1 MPEAVIVSAA
11 RSPIGRAN
19 KGSLKDLRPDELT
32 ATIVKT
38 ALDKVPGLDPNT
50 VDDLYLG
57 CGLPGG
63 ESGNNMARIV
73 NVLNG
78 MDDVPGATLTRYCAS
93 SVQTTR
99 MAFHAIKA
107 GEGDVF
113 VSAGVETVSRYVK
126 GTSDHWPDTNNPQF
140 DQAKARTEET
150 AKGGPA
156 YQGAWHDP
164 RADDTLPDI
173 YIAMGQ
179 TAENVARLRNLDR
192 KELDEFGVRSQNLAE
207 KAIADGFWEREIT
220 PITTPDGTVVS
231 QDDGPRA
238 GVTYEAVSQLDPVF
252 RPDGVV
258 TAGNCCALNDGAAA
272 VVIMSDTKAAEL
284 GVTPLARIVATGV
297 SGLSPEIMGLGPVEA
312 TKRALAHA
320 GMSIGDIDLVEINE
334 AFAAQVVPSYQDLGI
349 DIDRLNI
356 NGGAIAVGHPFG
368 MTGARLQNTML
379 NSLDWHDKSTG
390 LITMCV
396 GGGQGM
402 ALILERL

>member
-19 KGSLKDLRPDELT
+19 KGSLKDFRPDDLS
-32 ATIVKT
+32 ALIIKT
-38 ALDKVPGLDPNT
+38 ALDKVEGLDPNT
-50 VDDLYLG
+50 VDDVYLG

-78 MDDVPGATLTRYCAS
+78 MDDVPGATITRYCAS

-107 GEGDVF
+107 GEGDIF
-113 VSAGVETVSRYVK
+113 VSAGVETVSRFAK
-126 GTSDHWPDTNNPQF
+126 GTSDHWPDTKNPLY
-140 DQAKARTEET
+140 DEAMARTEKT
-150 AKGGPA
+150 AQGGVD
-156 YQGAWHDP
+156 WHDP
-164 RADDTLPDI
+164 REDGLLPDA

-207 KAIADGFWEREIT
+207 KAINDGFWAREIT
-220 PITTPDGTVVS
+220 PVTTPDGTVVS

-238 GVTYEAVSQLDPVF
+238 GVTYEAISQLKPVF

-258 TAGNCCALNDGAAA
+258 TAGNCCPLNDGAAA

-284 GVTPLARIVATGV
+284 GVKPLARIVATGV

-312 TKRALAHA
+312 TKRALANA
-320 GMSIGDIDLVEINE
+320 KMSIGDIDLVEINE

-349 DIDRLNI
+349 DLDRLNV
-356 NGGAIAVGHPFG
+356 NGGAIAIGHPFG

-379 NSLDWHDKSTG
+379 NSLDWHDKTTG

-402 ALILERL
+402 ALILERI

>member
-19 KGSLKDLRPDELT
+19 KGSLKDMRPDDLT
-32 ATIVKT
+32 AAIVRA
-38 ALDKVPGLDPNT
+38 ALDKIPELDPKDI
-50 VDDLYLG
+50 DDLYLG

-63 ESGNNMARIV
+63 EAGYNMGRIV
-73 NVLNG
+73 AVMLG
-78 MDDVPGATLTRYCAS
+78 YDHLPGATLTRYCSS

-113 VSAGVETVSRYVK
+113 ISAGVEMVSRYVK
-126 GTSDHWPDTNNPQF
+126 GNSDSLPDTKNPLF
-140 DQAKARTEET
+140 DEALARTAKT
-150 AKGGPA
+150 AEGGVD
-156 YQGAWHDP
+156 WHDP
-164 RADDTLPDI
+164 RQDGTLPDA

-179 TAENVARLRNLDR
+179 TAENVARLRGLTR
-192 KELDEFGVRSQNLAE
+192 EELDEFGVRSQNLAE
-207 KAIADGFWEREIT
+207 KAIKDGFWEREIT
-220 PITTPDGTVVS
+220 PVTTPDGTVVGA
-231 QDDGPRA
+231 DDGPRA
-238 GVTYEAVSQLDPVF
+238 GVTLEGVSELKPVF

-258 TAGNCCALNDGAAA
+258 TAGNCCPLNDGAAA
-272 VVIMSDTKAAEL
+272 VIVMSDTKAEQL
-284 GVTPLARIVATGV
+284 GLTPLARVVSTGV
-297 SGLSPEIMGLGPVEA
+297 TGLSPEIMGLGPVGA
-312 TKRALAHA
+312 SQQALARA
-320 GMSIGDIDLVEINE
+320 NMTIDDIDLVEINE

-349 DIDRLNI
+349 DIDRLNV

-379 NSLDWHDKSTG
+379 NSLQSHDKQTG

-402 ALILERL
+402 ALVLERLS

>member
-19 KGSLKDLRPDELT
+19 KGSLKDLRPDDLS
-32 ATIVKT
+32 ALIIKT
-38 ALDKVPGLDPNT
+38 ALDKVEGLDPNT
-50 VDDLYLG
+50 VDDVYLG

-78 MDDVPGATLTRYCAS
+78 MDQVPGATVTRYCAS

-107 GEGDVF
+107 GEGDIF
-113 VSAGVETVSRYVK
+113 ISAGVETVSRFAK
-126 GTSDHWPDTNNPQF
+126 GTSDHWPDTKNPVF
-140 DQAKARTEET
+140 DEAMARTEKT
-150 AKGGPA
+150 AQGGVD
-156 YQGAWHDP
+156 WHDP
-164 RADDTLPDI
+164 REDGLLPDA

-179 TAENVARLRNLDR
+179 TAENVARLRKLDR

-207 KAIADGFWEREIT
+207 KAINDGFWAREIT
-220 PITTPDGTVVS
+220 PVTTPDGTVVT

-238 GVTYEAVSQLDPVF
+238 GVTYDGIKDLKPVF

-284 GVTPLARIVATGV
+284 GVKPLARIVATGV

-312 TKRALAHA
+312 TRRALANA
-320 GMSIGDIDLVEINE
+320 KMSIGDIDLVEINE

-349 DIDRLNI
+349 DLDRLNV

-368 MTGARLQNTML
+368 MTGARLQNTMI

-402 ALILERL
+402 ALILERM